1 MASIKKASSLLTSA
15 DVQWTS
21 QPVVFH
27 NNHGKH
33 IELSQNNTVATR
45 VWRFSYGIVCT
56 SEPVSIGQMFKV
68 TVLENIQWSGSGLVS
83 VQYLYNTIP
92 YQ

>member
-1 MASIKKASSLLTSA
+1 MATRKEGPSLFTSA
-15 DVQWTS
+15 HVQWTS

-27 NNHGKH
+27 NKYGEN

-45 VWRFSYGIVCT
+45 VWSVAYNISVVCT

-68 TVLENIQWSGSGLVS
+68 TVLKEVTHWGGLVS
-83 VQYLYNTIP
+83 LQ
-92 YQ
+92 